1 MDECVDNFCK
11 RRAEYLRRS
20 LVIVHT
26 RFSQWQAAFMREVG
40 VLAEISV
47 TEQVLR
53 EISKFQILGKLSMHK
68 QCVPGFFL
76 PAHAQEPGNEA
87 KVSLA
92 PCWHLRLLI
101 KFVDHLT
108 TDDNIWHV

>member
-1 MDECVDNFCK
+1 MDECMDNFCK

-26 RFSQWQAAFMREVG
+26 QCSQWQAAFMREVG

-53 EISKFQILGKLSMHK
+53 EISKLQILGKLSMHK
-68 QCVPGFFL
+68 
-76 PAHAQEPGNEA
+76 
-87 KVSLA
+87 
-92 PCWHLRLLI
+92 
-101 KFVDHLT
+101 
-108 TDDNIWHV
+108 